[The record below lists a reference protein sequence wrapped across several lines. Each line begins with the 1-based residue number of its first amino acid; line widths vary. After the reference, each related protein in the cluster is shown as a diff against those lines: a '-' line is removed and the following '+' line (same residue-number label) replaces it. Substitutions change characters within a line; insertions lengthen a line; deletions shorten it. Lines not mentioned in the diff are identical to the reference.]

1 LHSLQTPCFTL
12 LEANIQYAC
21 LQVPNATYI
30 DGLVTMHCALGVR
43 YIIGLP
49 LYQNAPQLTLAVK
62 NAFDTAFA
70 RFPRAILSYELG
82 NEPNFWPTKEGGF
95 TPAVNPTRC
104 SSVTYND
111 PSFQLVA
118 TLQPVTGPADKAAG
132 TTTAVRIEK
141 TDDDGKDRRKLLWVE
156 GEIVQAATAVEEV
169 ELLEAGAEREQLGL
183 PGAAIG
189 SSRSSKEVA
198 GDGKDTSLHVL
209 NEVSATTAAE
219 AKASGLEHLIGA
231 AAEGGEAAADLVT
244 ETLAGRAIA
253 VASEVIEGELVTGA
267 EVAAVVALAPEEVE
281 ATEVATVTSAAKP
294 VTTEPA
300 EHCKG
305 AGHREV
311 ARPAAAEG
319 ADTGMLQMESAGTA
333 RSLHQVQEM
342 PYVPTYALYR
352 PYQRPWTPYFPQGF
366 CFTQQV
372 TQFRSGFPAY
382 LEYFNKTANAIT
394 GCGGPQTAEQ
404 VAWGV
409 PYWGPPGF
417 NRKSISGPSW
427 GNLNIG
433 AENFSNFVRNAG
445 AR

>member
-1 LHSLQTPCFTL
+1 M
-12 LEANIQYAC
+12 
-21 LQVPNATYI
+21 QVPNATYI

-70 RFPRAILSYELG
+70 RFPKAILSYELG

-95 TPAVNPTRC
+95 SPAVNPTRC

-141 TDDDGKDRRKLLWVE
+141 TDGKDRRKLLETE
-156 GEIVQAATAVEEV
+156 GEEVEAATAVAEIAALQAEAARGFGVVVPPTADALPEV
-169 ELLEAGAEREQLGL
+169 GNGLIVQELAGA
-183 PGAAIG
+183 P
-189 SSRSSKEVA
+189 
-198 GDGKDTSLHVL
+198 
-209 NEVSATTAAE
+209 
-219 AKASGLEHLIGA
+219 A
-231 AAEGGEAAADLVT
+231 AAAAVAAADLMQ
-244 ETLAGRAIA
+244 
-253 VASEVIEGELVTGA
+253 TGA
-267 EVAAVVALAPEEVE
+267 PAEEE
-281 ATEVATVTSAAKP
+281 EGLGSEISAA
-294 VTTEPA
+294 A
-300 EHCKG
+300 
-305 AGHREV
+305 
-311 ARPAAAEG
+311 PAAAAAAGGDEIADEETTTALSERAPEVVEDGTNGTVSSAAAATAAAEPAVETAEANAGLKGGPDG
-319 ADTGMLQMESAGTA
+319 ARAQAADEDTAAVLVEAESAQA
-333 RSLHQVQEM
+333 KRSLKQVAEM
-342 PYVPTYALYR
+342 PYVPTFALYR

-417 NRKSISGPSW
+417 SRKTISGPSW